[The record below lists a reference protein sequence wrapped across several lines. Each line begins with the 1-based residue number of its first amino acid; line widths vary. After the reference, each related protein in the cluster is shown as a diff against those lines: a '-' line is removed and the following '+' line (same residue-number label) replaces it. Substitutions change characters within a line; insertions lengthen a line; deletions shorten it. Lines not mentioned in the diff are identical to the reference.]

1 MSDIQLSKDNDI
13 LICTLYKN
21 FLEKVKNGSSKSEA
35 RWLGSSDEIQ
45 ENLLTSWSKDDVAT
59 ACWELH
65 SKGLLECTPGDDI
78 AYTTYLTEDG
88 IIYMENRKLNTIN
101 KIIDYISKLKP

>member
-1 MSDIQLSKDNDI
+1 MPDIQLSKDNDF

-21 FLEKVKNGSSKSEA
+21 FLENVKNGSSKSEA

-45 ENLLTSWSKDDVAT
+45 EKLLTNWSKDDVAT

-65 SKGLLECTPGDDI
+65 SKGLLDCSPGDDI
-78 AYTTYLTEDG
+78 AYTTYLTNDG
-88 IIYMENRKLNTIN
+88 IIYMENRFSN
-101 KIIDYISKLKP
+101 KVDKVIDYISKLIP

>member
-1 MSDIQLSKDNDI
+1 MSATQLSKDDDF

-35 RWLGSSDEIQ
+35 RWCGSSDEIQ
-45 ENLLTSWSKDDVAT
+45 EILLSKWSKDDVAT

-65 SKGLLECTPGDDI
+65 SKGLLECSPGDDI
-78 AYTTYLTEDG
+78 AYTTYLTDNG
-88 IIYMENRKLNTIN
+88 IIYMENRFSNKIN
-101 KIIDYISKLKP
+101 KVLDYISKIKP